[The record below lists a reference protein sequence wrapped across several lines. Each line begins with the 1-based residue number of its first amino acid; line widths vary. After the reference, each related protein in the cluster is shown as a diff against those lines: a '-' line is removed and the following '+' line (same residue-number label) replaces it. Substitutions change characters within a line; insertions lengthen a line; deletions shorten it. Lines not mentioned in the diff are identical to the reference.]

1 MATLSLK
8 SKIFHGIHLFGLL
21 GVSVGLP
28 FNKIVLS
35 IALML
40 LLANLLVQAKF
51 KTYWENLKG
60 NKLVWLLIGFWLLH
74 LLGLLWTTEI
84 DFAMRDIRVKL
95 PLVILPLVLGA
106 QPITIKEQKA
116 LLLIFVSMT
125 AAISIVNYFTYFQYF
140 GPKEYTDVR
149 GMSLFGSHIRYGIMV
164 GFSAAI
170 ALYYVNVKSKFSWIL
185 LPVFLWLC
193 YYTYVSEILSG
204 LIALLIG
211 IMCVIF
217 PPFIK
222 KWKLLGR
229 VSFAA
234 IIIVPVSFLIMLLV
248 KPQTEEF
255 DINSAPKMTAE
266 GNPYKHELNQFRDV
280 YGNYIFTYWCEV
292 ELKREWN
299 KVSNFDYDG
308 IDKRE
313 QVLRF
318 TLLRYMASKK
328 LKKDALG
335 FRQLSKEDIKNVE
348 NGITEDPKLFKG
360 VWNRL
365 NGIRYQIYYSSDP
378 NGHSLLQRLEFW
390 KAGWQIAKQNWL
402 IGVGTGDTQV
412 AFDQQYEKM
421 KSKLDK
427 EHRMRTHNTYL
438 THWITFGVFSLLFLF
453 LLLHFTKTTLCKKD
467 YLGLAF
473 ILISI
478 ATFFIEDTLETQA
491 GVTFFAYFYALF
503 GVKNQSHSP
512 FTSHD

>member
-21 GVSVGLP
+21 GVAVGLP

-51 KTYWENLKG
+51 KTYWKNLKE
-60 NKLVWLLIGFWLLH
+60 NKLALLLIAFWFLH
-74 LLGLLWTTEI
+74 IIGLLWTSEI

-95 PLVILPLVLGA
+95 PLVILPLAVGA
-106 QPITIKEQKA
+106 QPITKKELKA
-116 LLLIFVSMT
+116 LLLIFVAMT
-125 AAISIVNYFTYFQYF
+125 TAISLVNFLAYHQVF
-140 GPKEYTDVR
+140 GAKEYTDIR

-170 ALYYVNVKSKFSWIL
+170 SLYYLNVKSKTSFLL
-185 LPVFLWLC
+185 LPIFLWLC

-204 LIALLIG
+204 LIALIIG
-211 IMCVIF
+211 MLCVVF
-217 PPFIK
+217 PPILKRWKWIGRISLTALIIAPIVFIA
-222 KWKLLGR
+222 LL
-229 VSFAA
+229 
-234 IIIVPVSFLIMLLV
+234 LI
-248 KPQTEEF
+248 KPKTEEF
-255 DINSAPKMTAE
+255 NLNTAAKTTAE

-280 YGNYIFTYWCEV
+280 YGNYIFTYLCEV
-292 ELKREWN
+292 ELEREWN
-299 KVSNFDYDG
+299 NVSEFDYDG
-308 IDKRE
+308 MDRRE

-318 TLLRYMASKK
+318 TLMRYMASKK

-335 FRQLSKEDIKNVE
+335 FKQLNNADIKNVE
-348 NGITEDPKLFKG
+348 DGITEDPKLFKG
-360 VWNRL
+360 FWNRL
-365 NGIRYQIYYSSDP
+365 NGIRYQIYYSNDP

-390 KAGWQIAKQNWL
+390 KAGWQIAKQNCL
-402 IGVGTGDTQV
+402 IGVGTGDTQI

-421 KSKLDK
+421 NSKLDK

-438 THWITFGVFSLLFLF
+438 TNWITFGVFSLLFIF
-453 LLLHFTKTTLCKKD
+453 LLFKFTKAMLCEKE

-491 GVTFFAYFYALF
+491 GVTFFAYFFVLF
-503 GVKNQSHSP
+503 SIRLKEN
-512 FTSHD
+512 